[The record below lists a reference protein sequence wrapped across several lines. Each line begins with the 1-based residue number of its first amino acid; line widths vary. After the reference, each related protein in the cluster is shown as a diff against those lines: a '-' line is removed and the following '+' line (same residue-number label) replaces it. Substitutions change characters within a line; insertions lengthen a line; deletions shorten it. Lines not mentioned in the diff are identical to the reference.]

1 MPVARNAFPEP
12 FLLEA
17 MMPHVPPMY
26 AQPPPTT
33 GSVGWVFIAV
43 VLFVILPGVLA
54 LLFGHL
60 M

>member
-1 MPVARNAFPEP
+1 
-12 FLLEA
+12 
-17 MMPHVPPMY
+17 MY
-26 AQPPPTT
+26 AQQPPTT

-54 LLFGHL
+54 LLVGHL